1 MTAASRS
8 MAIQERVDSPHEGDR
23 ELYEAMAVLY
33 EAMAYESLAAL
44 RHTLRLRTTAMN
56 LRARDGNGWR
66 AWQRATEIV
75 RKRDWEVG
83 VAKRCYESAAETW
96 ATWADVAV
104 GELPTWEDR
113 SCIPRSIPLRPTMG
127 LSQPRPPQGR
137 NRRARYAAFKG
148 ILNTCGGCEDDR
160 ETRRRRGPRIAP
172 GAAYLESNRS
182 CSAAGTELARSSVR
196 RAHRVRN
203 QITLQH
209 GLTGEVRSEMD
220 RAFMADDASPDT
232 GIRLPEGPR
241 RGAVSEP
248 SRGAASPML
257 AGANGIQ
264 ELWIR
269 DCASGLRAT
278 NIQAAD
284 VVMDERGVR
293 DPRYYC
299 LPPFRGDRDRG
310 TRHSGRYPLHLVFQ
324 GHVECGEGEPDRVPW
339 ERQSGISHRGRM
351 HRCLAGNVWAG
362 IHPHAVDPGSAS
374 ASAAVPPKSPA
385 LSEQGAQKRRGKG
398 EIAASQVSS
407 HRGADSLKLGSQGVS
422 IEGRTLE
429 RVGKHRTLVTRQA
442 PYR

>member
-196 RAHRVRN
+196 RAHRRWTGLLW
-203 QITLQH
+203 QMTPLRTLGYVYQRGH
-209 GLTGEVRSEMD
+209 DGGPCPNPAGEPQVQ
-220 RAFMADDASPDT
+220 
-232 GIRLPEGPR
+232 
-241 RGAVSEP
+241 
-248 SRGAASPML
+248 ML

-324 GHVECGEGEPDRVPW
+324 GHVVGTFNEWSAAKASLTGYPGSANQGFHTEDECIDAWQAMCG
-339 ERQSGISHRGRM
+339 
-351 HRCLAGNVWAG
+351 LG

-407 HRGADSLKLGSQGVS
+407 HRGADSASASRDAPRTRGETPDAGDKTSPVS
-422 IEGRTLE
+422 VNFAIRGAGI
-429 RVGKHRTLVTRQA
+429 VSSS
-442 PYR
+442 P